1 MYVCL
6 SHNARREEAA
16 AYEVLH
22 GSLEMKAGLAGADD
36 RQRGARQIRDGI
48 VVLDCRVLK
57 RAHTGPGTDLPT
69 SIVAAAE
76 FRESCEGSCRLG
88 C

>member
-22 GSLEMKAGLAGADD
+22 GSLEMKAGLAGAHD

-48 VVLDCRVLK
+48 VVVLDC
-57 RAHTGPGTDLPT
+57 
-69 SIVAAAE
+69 
-76 FRESCEGSCRLG
+76 
-88 C
+88 